1 MSLTIDS
8 FICTF
13 NIFAW
18 YGLSS
23 LPVEMSFESI
33 NLFKKVVAGPAKIGT
48 TLAFLLFL
56 LSVAVVSRML
66 NLAKFGLL
74 SYFLASRV
82 KALGLQR
89 SILVLGHIKVFLYNC
104 AVQIRTLLLKQ
115 AFLTLLW

>member
-1 MSLTIDS
+1 
-8 FICTF
+8 
-13 NIFAW
+13 
-18 YGLSS
+18 
-23 LPVEMSFESI
+23 MSFESI

-82 KALGLQR
+82 KGFR
-89 SILVLGHIKVFLYNC
+89 FTKNYISTKHKVFLYNC
-104 AVQIRTLLLKQ
+104 AVQIRTLPLKNK
-115 AFLTLLW
+115 AGIDD